1 MILLCCHYHDEC
13 YLRTRAGY
21 DLGPTSVLSS
31 GMQPTPVKTIVCPS
45 DSRKPKLSKDGLKRK
60 ASGDDSRRKFIK
72 VVNGDDTVAAA
83 LTSAHRVD
91 VSSVANHDRTA
102 DPVPNG
108 RSRTAFSCG
117 TVRGE
122 KIFLDLKDGHLIED
136 LERYIKKFG
145 GVIEKF
151 LSKDITCVVT
161 SRVNVVNVRAEER
174 GGVLSPSLVEE
185 KSSKKT
191 ECGKFVIPSTNL
203 FSLL

>member
-1 MILLCCHYHDEC
+1 
-13 YLRTRAGY
+13 
-21 DLGPTSVLSS
+21 
-31 GMQPTPVKTIVCPS
+31 MQPTPVKTILCPS

-72 VVNGDDTVAAA
+72 VVDDSVATA

-91 VSSVANHDRTA
+91 VSNVSNHDKTA

-108 RSRTAFSCG
+108 HSRTPFSCG

-161 SRVNVVNVRAEER
+161 SRVNIVNVRAEER
-174 GGVLSPSLVEE
+174 GMLSPSLVEE
-185 KSSKKT
+185 KTFKKT
-191 ECGKFVIPSTNL
+191 ECGKFVISSANI
-203 FSLL
+203 F